1 MIDITQQNPRS
12 PILSQWIFPSE
23 SQRATGPPGRDVGL
37 HGVGRGRS
45 PFWIGT
51 NWSRGRECGMGKL
64 GIWSWCF
71 LFFPVNFKKNVR
83 DGKITDSFLVVTMG
97 ICWWDGGFFEV
108 MMMRKSPPGQIDQ
121 VTKVSHGKKPTI
133 FSLVTNWPKMDGKH
147 LFCLAGK
154 WVGSVQSMVDWLL
167 AL

>member
-1 MIDITQQNPRS
+1 MNF
-12 PILSQWIFPSE
+12 SQWIPTCHRASGSGRRPSWRG
-23 SQRATGPPGRDVGL
+23 QRQKPFLDWHKLEPRKGMW
-37 HGVGRGRS
+37 HGE
-45 PFWIGT
+45 IGDL
-51 NWSRGRECGMGKL
+51 KL
-64 GIWSWCF
+64 MF

-121 VTKVSHGKKPTI
+121 VTKVSHGKNPTI

-154 WVGSVQSMVDWLL
+154 WVGSVQSMVDWLV